1 MNKLLLEYLNA
12 SNDYSSNSSS
22 RTSSCDSSNSNNSKN
37 YNKYKTELCRTYEEK
52 GYCPYG
58 GKCRF
63 AHGKED
69 LVPRE
74 TQPMMK
80 KRCNGFW
87 MNGCCSYGRR
97 CRFGHE
103 EHHWE
108 SRALLMGLEAQ
119 CLPAEESYKCSKL
132 MKLLH

>member
-1 MNKLLLEYLNA
+1 MNKLLLQYLSAN
-12 SNDYSSNSSS
+12 SQSSTSSS
-22 RTSSCDSSNSNNSKN
+22 RTSSCDSSNSNHNTS
-37 YNKYKTELCRTYEEK
+37 KYKTELCRTFEEK

-69 LVPRE
+69 LVPRP
-74 TQPMMK
+74 TQPK
-80 KRCNGFW
+80 QQKRCNGFW
-87 MNGCCSYGRR
+87 MNGSCSYGRR

-108 SRALLMGLEAQ
+108 SKALLLGLEAQ
-119 CLPAEESYKCSKL
+119 CLPAQESYKSSKL
-132 MKLLH
+132 MKLLQ